1 MQKMSEKEAIEWL
14 KVINAV
20 QNTSFHKNSLLERK
34 EALHVAIA
42 ALEEIQRYRAIG
54 TVKEC
59 WEALENQEKLK
70 ERITEYEKLY
80 KKNPW
85 EEFFVGEVIRIL
97 KEFVV
102 EE

>member
-1 MQKMSEKEAIEWL
+1 MQKMSENDVIFVLKRIEAHGSLPVKAKE
-14 KVINAV
+14 
-20 QNTSFHKNSLLERK
+20 
-34 EALHVAIA
+34 VAIQ
-42 ALEEIQRYRAIG
+42 ALEEIQQYRAIG

-59 WEALENQEKLK
+59 REALENQEKLK
-70 ERITEYEKLY
+70 ERIAEYEKLY

-85 EEFFVGEVIRIL
+85 EEFFVGEVVRIL

>member
-1 MQKMSEKEAIEWL
+1 MQKMSE
-14 KVINAV
+14 NDAV
-20 QNTSFHKNSLLERK
+20 EIIKYASAFNNDNSPLTK
-34 EALHVAIA
+34 ALDMAVA
-42 ALEEIQRYRAIG
+42 
-54 TVKEC
+54 
-59 WEALENQEKLK
+59 ALENQEKLK

-85 EEFFVGEVIRIL
+85 EEFFVGEVVRIL